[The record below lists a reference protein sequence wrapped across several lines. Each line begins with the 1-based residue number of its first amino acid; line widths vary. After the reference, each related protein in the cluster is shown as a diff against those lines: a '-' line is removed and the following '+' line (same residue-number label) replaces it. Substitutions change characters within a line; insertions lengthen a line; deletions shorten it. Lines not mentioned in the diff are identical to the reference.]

1 MTIFKYIISIYTHN
15 ALYNYFVLLYFNLLL
30 SGKT

>member
-1 MTIFKYIISIYTHN
+1 MAIFKYIISIYTYN
-15 ALYNYFVLLYFNLLL
+15 ALYKYFVLLYFNLLL